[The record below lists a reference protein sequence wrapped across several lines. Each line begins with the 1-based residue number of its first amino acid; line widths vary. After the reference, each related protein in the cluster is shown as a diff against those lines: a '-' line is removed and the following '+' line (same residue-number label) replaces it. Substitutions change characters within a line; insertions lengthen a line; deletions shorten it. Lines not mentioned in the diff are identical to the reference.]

1 MRATLVIAGSA
12 LAVLA
17 AASLI
22 AILFVE
28 PSPPPPA
35 AEPAAILPEV
45 AAAVA
50 AAKETAVKEAAAKQA
65 AAESA
70 AREQTVRE
78 AAARIAA
85 AEAAAKDA
93 AAKDA
98 AAKDAA
104 AAAAKELAVKDADAL
119 DGGAAPPPSTPG
131 AVAAATWGANAGTEP
146 HQNPPREGRSAAIPP
161 GTTARSRE
169 QLSAAAIT
177 ARLDELKPRLSQCY
191 EGAERAAANPAAG
204 SPGTASDRPV
214 SPVFM
219 VELES
224 AGEHYRVVDADVD
237 SRGGAEDGVL
247 ECMRTVLVGATISI
261 PGAENAERVTLR
273 FSP

>member
-70 AREQTVRE
+70 AQEQTARE

-85 AEAAAKDA
+85 AE
-93 AAKDA
+93 A

-104 AAAAKELAVKDADAL
+104 AAAAKELAVKDADTS
-119 DGGAAPPPSTPG
+119 DGGAPPPAGTPG
-131 AVAAATWGANAGTEP
+131 AVAAATRGANAGTEP
-146 HQNPPREGRSAAIPP
+146 HQNPPREGRTAALPP

-191 EGAERAAANPAAG
+191 EGAERAAG
-204 SPGTASDRPV
+204 SPGAASV
-214 SPVFM
+214 SPVF
-219 VELES
+219 VVQLES
-224 AGEHYRVVDADVD
+224 ADEHYRVVDADVD

-247 ECMRTVLVGATISI
+247 ECMRTVLLDATIAI

>member
-70 AREQTVRE
+70 AREQTARE

-85 AEAAAKDA
+85 AEAAAKEA
-93 AAKDA
+93 AAKD
-98 AAKDAA
+98 
-104 AAAAKELAVKDADAL
+104 AAAAKELAVKDADAS
-119 DGGAAPPPSTPG
+119 DGGAPPPAGTPG
-131 AVAAATWGANAGTEP
+131 AVAAATRGANAGTEP
-146 HQNPPREGRSAAIPP
+146 HQNPPREGRTAALPP

-204 SPGTASDRPV
+204 SPGAASV
-214 SPVFM
+214 SPVF
-219 VELES
+219 VVQLES
-224 AGEHYRVVDADVD
+224 ADEHYRVLDADVD

-247 ECMRTVLVGATISI
+247 ECMRTVLLGATIAI

>member
-50 AAKETAVKEAAAKQA
+50 AAKETAVKEAAAKQE

-70 AREQTVRE
+70 AREQTARE

-85 AEAAAKDA
+85 VEAAAKE
-93 AAKDA
+93 A

-104 AAAAKELAVKDADAL
+104 AAAAKELAVKDADAS
-119 DGGAAPPPSTPG
+119 DGGAAPPAGTPG
-131 AVAAATWGANAGTEP
+131 AVAAATRGADAGAEP
-146 HQNPPREGRSAAIPP
+146 HQNPPREGRTAAIPP

-191 EGAERAAANPAAG
+191 EGAERAAG
-204 SPGTASDRPV
+204 SPGAASV
-214 SPVFM
+214 SPVF
-219 VELES
+219 VVQLES
-224 AGEHYRVVDADVD
+224 ADEHYRIVDADVD

-247 ECMRTVLVGATISI
+247 ECMRTVLLGATIAI
-261 PGAENAERVTLR
+261 PGAENAERATLR

>member
-70 AREQTVRE
+70 AREQTARE

-85 AEAAAKDA
+85 AEA

-104 AAAAKELAVKDADAL
+104 AAAAKELAVKDADAS
-119 DGGAAPPPSTPG
+119 DGGAPPPAGTPG
-131 AVAAATWGANAGTEP
+131 AVAAATRGANAGTEP
-146 HQNPPREGRSAAIPP
+146 HQNPPREGRTAALPP

-204 SPGTASDRPV
+204 SPGAASV

-247 ECMRTVLVGATISI
+247 ECMRTVLLGATISI